1 MKWPLLIL
9 TGMLALRVWDPWPV
23 ETIRLK
29 YLDVLLTLKEEKESE
44 LIALYDI
51 DEEALAENG
60 QWPWP
65 RSYLASLNTE
75 LSQRGAIAV
84 VYSVLFPEPDRFLE
98 DDEFA
103 LSMQKIPTF
112 LSAVAT
118 TDTDRRD
125 GWEIGVATMGPVL
138 ENAMSY
144 PGILPNVPVLQN
156 ASTGTGV
163 VNSAPEVDGLVRRI
177 PALINVQGQ
186 LYPALSVDVLR
197 GLAGDPSYQARAGE
211 SGIEAVRIP
220 AYDTIQTDSAG
231 RIWIDWNTTFKQDV
245 ENKIVYVGITAAGI
259 SPLVPTPL
267 GQIFPHQIQASL
279 LETLLQGSAP
289 VRPDLSLAVETFLLI
304 LLGLVAAG
312 SARFLPV
319 YGVPV
324 SLLGISVLTA
334 SGSVWAYLRF
344 GVLLDAALPVL
355 SALTVGSTG
364 IAQRMVAE
372 YRLKMQIKG
381 QFGTYV
387 SPDLVKQLQDDPSK
401 LVLGGETKEMTFL
414 FCDLVGFTPLSESL
428 QDDPQKLV
436 SIMNRALSCLTDV
449 ALNNGATVD
458 KYIGDCIFLLYNAPL
473 DCPDHEKKAVRTAGE
488 KLVALNELN
497 QELESEGI
505 GRLNIGIGI
514 NTGLCVVGNM
524 GSESRFDYSVVGHP
538 VNSAARLEGKTRDMI
553 KRGETPVLIGEP
565 TAKKAPDM
573 VRYVETIT
581 VKGQSEP
588 LRVYTLD
595 L

>member
-1 MKWPLLIL
+1 M
-9 TGMLALRVWDPWPV
+9 
-23 ETIRLK
+23 
-29 YLDVLLTLKEEKESE
+29 
-44 LIALYDI
+44 
-51 DEEALAENG
+51 
-60 QWPWP
+60 
-65 RSYLASLNTE
+65 
-75 LSQRGAIAV
+75 
-84 VYSVLFPEPDRFLE
+84 YSVLFPEPDRFLE

-488 KLVALNELN
+488 MLVALNELN

>member
-1 MKWPLLIL
+1 
-9 TGMLALRVWDPWPV
+9 MLALRVWDPWPV

-324 SLLGISVLTA
+324 SVLGISVLTA

-488 KLVALNELN
+488 MLVALNELN

>member
-488 KLVALNELN
+488 MLVALNELN